1 MIGRGERIRTSDS
14 CVPNAVLYQAEL
26 HPEADGGSCY
36 AQHPFVK
43 NYREKLK
50 QRGQKLRS
58 TAKAANCSK
67 ADLEFE
73 SGKQEIAALAICVS
87 C

>member
-1 MIGRGERIRTSDS
+1 MAGQRCAEPRLKNQRRT
-14 CVPNAVLYQAEL
+14 NGKL
-26 HPEADGGSCY
+26 
-36 AQHPFVK
+36 
-43 NYREKLK
+43 LK

-73 SGKQEIAALAICVS
+73 SGKQEIAALAV
-87 C
+87 